1 MEDMRSLRLILAAL
15 LALGLAG
22 CDTDGSSKDSPDTS
36 LTVTEDTADSS
47 PPEDTTPPPEDTSE
61 PDTSAPEDTA
71 KSEADTGE
79 PDTAP
84 DTTKEAD
91 TEADADAAD
100 TAEKPTLSVFIF
112 AGQSNMVGVGET
124 PSLTADQKKKV
135 ERAYIWLDDT
145 IHMNPNRKKWSPLTP
160 GFGATQNHFGP
171 ELAFGRHVRQAWPGR
186 HFAIIKV
193 AEGGTN
199 LHTDW
204 KARKGRLYKRLIKDV
219 QQQMTALDKK
229 WRATLVGM
237 TWMQGE
243 SDAHG
248 AAATAYEQNLKT
260 FMNAVR
266 TDLNKPE
273 LPITIGLIAPIDLW
287 KKHETIRTA
296 QQSVAQS
303 IGHAN
308 TVDTAG
314 YSRHADDPAH
324 YDAQG
329 QLRLGKNFGKALL
342 ELLP

>member
-1 MEDMRSLRLILAAL
+1 MRSLRLVLAL
-15 LALGLAG
+15 CLVLGLAA
-22 CDTDGSSKDSPDTS
+22 CDADGSSNDQPDTS
-36 LTVTEDTADSS
+36 RTTTEDTVDSS
-47 PPEDTTPPPEDTSE
+47 PPEDTTTPPEDTSE
-61 PDTSAPEDTA
+61 PDTSAPEDSA
-71 KSEADTGE
+71 QPE
-79 PDTAP
+79 PDTREP
-84 DTTKEAD
+84 DTGPDTAEESD
-91 TEADADAAD
+91 TETDAAD
-100 TAEKPTLSVFIF
+100 TAEKPALSVFIF

-124 PSLTADQKKKV
+124 ASLDAAQKKKI

-145 IHMNPNRKKWSPLTP
+145 VHMNPNRKKWSPLTP

-186 HFAIIKV
+186 HVAIIKV

-204 KARKGRLYKRLIKDV
+204 KARQGRLYERLIRDV
-219 QQQMTALDKK
+219 QQQMTALDDK

-237 TWMQGE
+237 AWMQGE

-248 AAATAYEQNLKT
+248 DAATAYEQNLKT

-266 TDLNKPE
+266 TDLNKPD

-296 QQSVAQS
+296 QQNVAQS

-329 QLRLGKNFGKALL
+329 QLRLGENVGKALL